1 MLPDN
6 VKGIIQ
12 IGANTG
18 DELRLFVSK
27 TSKILCF
34 EPVEAALEILN
45 RKIAQD
51 NLQDTVIVSDYVVS
65 DQTGEV
71 EFFVSHGCGGNSSM
85 FDLNPDRPAFHLSN
99 FHEKKVFKK
108 SITLDD
114 FFKESHLNS
123 NDYNF
128 IFMDVQGAEHLV
140 LLGAKETLKNIDY
153 IYMEVSY
160 FPIYLNTMV
169 YDDMIK
175 LCDELG
181 YEVIYHEESHI
192 NQNQGDALFRKKGL
206 LQ

>member
-1 MLPDN
+1 MLPDYI
-6 VKGIIQ
+6 KGVIQ
-12 IGANTG
+12 VGANTG
-18 DELRLFVSK
+18 DELGLFLAK
-27 TSKILCF
+27 TNKILCF
-34 EPVEAALEILN
+34 EPVEAALEILHS
-45 RKIAQD
+45 KIAQN

-71 EFFVSHGCGGNSSM
+71 EFFVSHGCGGNSSL
-85 FDLNPDRPAFHLSN
+85 FDLNPDRPEFHLSN
-99 FHEKKVFKK
+99 FHEKKVLKK
-108 SITLDD
+108 ATTLDD
-114 FFKESHLNS
+114 FFKDSHLNS
-123 NDYNF
+123 SDYNF

-160 FPIYLNTMV
+160 FPIYLNTMI

-181 YEVIYHEESHI
+181 YEVIYHKESHD

-206 LQ
+206 L